1 MPEFDPCDPLLYHI
15 THLDNLPAI
24 VRQGGLWAKGHLPE
38 GLQQTDLADPN
49 IQDRRHALPVPGANG
64 RCLHDYVP
72 FYFCPKSP
80 MLYRR
85 RDHQRRIVYL
95 VTRPSLCVAQGLDWV
110 FTDSHAVTMLARFT
124 RNRSDLER
132 LDWDA
137 IHSDSWGGEEN
148 QEIRRCKQAEW
159 LVYRFVPLGVIAGL
173 AAMTPEATDHASN
186 CLQVEGVQVACK
198 TMRSWYF

>member
-1 MPEFDPCDPLLYHI
+1 MPEFDPRDPLLYHI

-38 GLQQTDLADPN
+38 GAQQTDLADSK
-49 IQDRRHALPVPGANG
+49 IQDRRHAFPVPGANG

-80 MLYRR
+80 MLFRR
-85 RDHQRRIVYL
+85 KDLQREIVYL
-95 VTRPSLCVAQGLDWV
+95 VTRPSLCVAQGLEWV

-124 RNRSDLER
+124 RNLSDLER

-137 IHSDSWGGEEN
+137 IRSDFWGGEAN
-148 QEIRRCKQAEW
+148 QEIRRRKQAEW
-159 LVYRFVPLGVIAGL
+159 LVFRFVPLAAIVEL
-173 AAMTPEATDHASN
+173 AAMVPETTDRVSN
-186 CLQVEGVQVACK
+186 CLQAAGIPVSCK